1 MPPLLGIWHFLRPSS
16 ERRLLKRA
24 TYYQL
29 ELAYLMGH
37 SLVTA
42 RRVRNSTVEGGQRG
56 VMVGSIA
63 RFGEHLC

>member
-1 MPPLLGIWHFLRPSS
+1 MPPLLGIWHFLGPSS
-16 ERRLLKRA
+16 ERLLLKRA
-24 TYYQL
+24 TYHQL

-37 SLVTA
+37 RLVIA
-42 RRVRNSTVEGGQRG
+42 RCVRNSTVEGGKRG